1 MRERNCCI
9 CCLNSFI
16 LLNIQHKMTF
26 IIICFD
32 LVISKPCYT
41 CWPVLVKLAVI
52 YVLQQTFFL
61 IVTHFI
67 ITYHISQVNVQINY
81 CNNNILNFDVKQL
94 KIMKLCYF
102 YTLKALWYGQ
112 AKIKMYYG
120 MSKIKMQL
128 SGKRSIAKRVKSSII
143 CITNELIAIGPQIE
157 PVDRIL
163 F

>member
-1 MRERNCCI
+1 M
-9 CCLNSFI
+9 LH
-16 LLNIQHKMTF
+16 LLASTSQTSCHF
-26 IIICFD
+26 CFTTD
-32 LVISKPCYT
+32 L
-41 CWPVLVKLAVI
+41 
-52 YVLQQTFFL
+52 FL
-61 IVTHFI
+61 DSDSFI

-81 CNNNILNFDVKQL
+81 CNNNILNVDVKQL